1 MPSTRKIGS
10 KNLNTT
16 IVDKNQQGYNPSRFR
31 LRGRARGGVK
41 SRLREGFSLDFTGSR
56 KLLILLE
63 FSLL

>member
-16 IVDKNQQGYNPSRFR
+16 IVDKNQQEYNSSRFR
-31 LRGRARGGVK
+31 LRGRLGGRVK
-41 SRLREGFSLDFTGSR
+41 SRLSPALSFGFTGSR

-63 FSLL
+63 FFLL